1 MYTQEQ
7 GLYVAHCEDGAL
19 SIQSK
24 MANRHGLIAG
34 ATGTG
39 KTVSLQVLAETF
51 SQIGVPC
58 FMADMKGDLS
68 GISQAGKLSGF
79 IEKRLP
85 EFGIENPE
93 FQACPVRFYDVYGE
107 QGHPIRATVSQMGP
121 QLLSRLLGLNDTQDG
136 VLNIVFRIADERG
149 LMIIDL
155 KDLRAMLEYVSKH
168 AKEYTMKYG
177 NVSTASIGA
186 IQRALLQL
194 EAQGA
199 DKFLG
204 EPSFDIYDLIQTENG
219 KGVMS
224 VLAAD
229 KLMMQPKLYSTF
241 LLWLLSELYSTLPEV
256 GDLDKPKLVFF
267 FDEAHTL
274 FEDTSKA
281 LIDKIEQVI
290 RLIRSKGVGIYF
302 VTQYPTDIPD
312 NILGQLGNRIQHAL
326 RAYTPKDQKAVRTAA
341 DTFRANPNFKTDEA
355 IMNLETGEALVSFLD
370 EKGAPGIVQ
379 RAKVLFPLS
388 QIGAVTEG
396 QRLDII
402 KQSRVYGKYD
412 TPVDNESA
420 FEILIKEAE
429 EALAVQEAERQA
441 IEEAK
446 QEEKEGKKSSKKQG
460 VLGKVIKAIITA
472 VTGTLATAA
481 GTAISNKVTGKKT
494 KSKTSTKE
502 KVIKNTTSAATR
514 TITREISRDILG
526 NILK

>member
-1 MYTQEQ
+1 M
-7 GLYVAHCEDGAL
+7 AHCDDGAL
-19 SIQSK
+19 SIQGK

-68 GISQAGKLSGF
+68 GISQAGKMSGF

-85 EFGIENPE
+85 EFGLENPE
-93 FQACPVRFYDVYGE
+93 FQACPVRFYDVFGE
-107 QGHPIRATVSQMGP
+107 QGHPIRATISQMGP
-121 QLLSRLLGLNDTQDG
+121 QLLSRLLGLNETQDG

-177 NVSTASIGA
+177 NVSAASIGA

-241 LLWLLSELYSTLPEV
+241 LLWLLSEIYSTLPEV

-302 VTQYPTDIPD
+302 ITQYPTDIPD
-312 NILGQLGNRIQHAL
+312 SILGQLGNRIQHAL

-341 DTFRANPNFKTDEA
+341 DTFRANPAFKTDEA

-370 EKGAPGIVQ
+370 EKGAPGMVQ
-379 RAKVLFPLS
+379 RAKILFPLS

-420 FEILIKEAE
+420 FEILIREAE
-429 EALAVQEAERQA
+429 EALAVQEAEKQA

-446 QEEKEGKKSSKKQG
+446 QEQKEEKKSSKKQG
-460 VLGKVIKAIITA
+460 VVGKVIKAIITA

-481 GTAISNKVTGKKT
+481 GTAISNKVTGKKS